1 MYVNLFKSEGLSLYN
16 YEANLRLFPFDL
28 DFDTYPTEWIVIK
41 NLKMFDFL
49 TRLWIVKFYHN
60 HFSFW
65 LVFGTLRYR
74 WEIHRGA
81 NFEIWNSSE
90 YEYHVACI
98 LVQCTLDSIS
108 TFVRVRLLRL
118 QALTFGGW
126 NVVRGMLVCLPS
138 INIFIVVKIYN
149 SEQSS

>member
-1 MYVNLFKSEGLSLYN
+1 MSLYN
-16 YEANLRLFPFDL
+16 YEANLRLFLLVLIFSKH
-28 DFDTYPTEWIVIK
+28 PTEWIMIK

-74 WEIHRGA
+74 WEIHREA

-98 LVQCTLDSIS
+98 LVQCTLDPIS

-138 INIFIVVKIYN
+138 MYILFILNFIVRVRLRIY
-149 SEQSS
+149 SETK